1 MNNKNIKITVKNNN
15 GTEFSYWMHYKD
27 WVAEQEFMKKKE
39 KELDNW
45 WINNYPIIHQDMV
58 KLDGKSMKMIA
69 ESLLQTKEKV
79 SKKER
84 NI

>member
-1 MNNKNIKITVKNNN
+1 
-15 GTEFSYWMHYKD
+15 MHYKD

-69 ESLLQTKEKV
+69 ESLL
-79 SKKER
+79 
-84 NI
+84 

>member
-1 MNNKNIKITVKNNN
+1 
-15 GTEFSYWMHYKD
+15 MHYKD

-45 WINNYPIIHQDMV
+45 WINNYHIIHQDMV

>member
-1 MNNKNIKITVKNNN
+1 
-15 GTEFSYWMHYKD
+15 MHYKD